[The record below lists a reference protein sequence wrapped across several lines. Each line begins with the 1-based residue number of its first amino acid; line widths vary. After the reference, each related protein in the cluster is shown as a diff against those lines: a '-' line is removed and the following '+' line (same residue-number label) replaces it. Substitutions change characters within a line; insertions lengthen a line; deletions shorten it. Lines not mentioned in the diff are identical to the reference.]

1 MPWVNENTFDS
12 MIDAAIA
19 RHGNLVSRNLVK
31 AMIAV
36 ESGFKPTAYR
46 AEPHINDASRGL
58 MQVLY
63 ATARGTGWIGTEQSL
78 YDPATNIGVGVDFL
92 SSLVKAKRGDLWSA
106 VSAYNNGNGKRATG
120 ATTVCLARDTSGKCV
135 KSFTAQPGQFLN
147 QPYVDKVQAALSYFD
162 GSNASGSGGTSGGAL
177 LLLVGAFL
185 AARKTLGF

>member
-1 MPWVNENTFDS
+1 MPWVNENGYDS

-19 RHGNLVSRNLVK
+19 RHGNMVSRNLVK

-46 AEPHINDASRGL
+46 AEPHVNDASRGL

-92 SSLVKAKRGDLWSA
+92 SSLVKSKRGDVWAA

-120 ATTVCLARDTSGKCV
+120 TTTVCLARDTSGKCIR
-135 KSFTAQPGQFLN
+135 SFTAAPGQFLN
-147 QPYVDKVQAALSYFD
+147 QPYVDKVRAALDYFD
-162 GSNASGSGGTSGGAL
+162 GSGTTGAAGGSSAVL
-177 LLLVGAFL
+177 LLLVGAVI
-185 AARKTLGF
+185 AARKSLGF